1 MDLLLMIR
9 IHCLQQWF
17 NLSDPATE
25 EAILDRYSFQEFL
38 EIDLM
43 EDRIP
48 DETTILHF
56 RHLLEKH
63 SLGGKIMQAI
73 NQMLAQKGM
82 ILQEGTIVDATLIS
96 APSSTKNKEKKRDP
110 EMSSTKK
117 NNVYHFGMKVHI
129 GVDAQSGLVHSCE
142 VTTAKTSD
150 REKMYDLLH
159 GKEQA
164 VFGDKGYV
172 SDTDK
177 ALARDCGVYWGVLD
191 KRKPKRSLS
200 SKQKKRN
207 RLLSSVRAKVEHPFH
222 TIKHL
227 WGHRKTRYQG
237 LKKNAEQFMV
247 LLGLSNLYR
256 ARKRLLGVC

>member
-1 MDLLLMIR
+1 MSQLSFASLRPKNNRHVRAGTFLKEMKAILPWKALCQLIQPFYYKNSTGRPAMDLLLMIR

-17 NLSDPATE
+17 NLSDPAAE

-43 EDRIP
+43 ENRIP
-48 DETTILHF
+48 DETTILNF

-73 NQMLAQKGM
+73 NLMLAQKGM

-96 APSSTKNKEKKRDP
+96 APSSTKNKEKQRDP
-110 EMSSTKK
+110 EMSSTRK

-142 VTTAKTSD
+142 ITTANTSD

-172 SDTDK
+172 SDLDK
-177 ALARDCGVYWGVLD
+177 TLARDCGVYWGILD
-191 KRKPKRSLS
+191 KRKPKRKLS
-200 SKQKKRN
+200 SKQK
-207 RLLSSVRAKVEHPFH
+207 SAIVFFH
-222 TIKHL
+222 
-227 WGHRKTRYQG
+227 Q
-237 LKKNAEQFMV
+237 
-247 LLGLSNLYR
+247 
-256 ARKRLLGVC
+256 